1 MHSCER
7 SLNRGD
13 EALAT
18 IGEALELLTPLFRA
32 LPTAHARSMA
42 QVRSSYIEMAE
53 ALDRKPDGKLLEPVN
68 EIFSLLESDAEDDA
82 EGK

>member
-1 MHSCER
+1 MHFCQR
-7 SLNRGD
+7 ALNRGE

-18 IGEALELLTPLFRA
+18 IGEAVEKLTPLFRSQ
-32 LPTAHARSMA
+32 PMAHARSMA

-53 ALDRKPDGKLLEPVN
+53 ALDRKPDGKLLKPVN

-82 EGK
+82 AGK